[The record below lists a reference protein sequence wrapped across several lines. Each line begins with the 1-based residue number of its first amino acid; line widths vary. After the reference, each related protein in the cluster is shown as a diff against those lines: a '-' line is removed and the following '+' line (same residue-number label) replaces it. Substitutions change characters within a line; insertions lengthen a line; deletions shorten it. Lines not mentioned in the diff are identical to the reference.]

1 VGNRSAVAEVFG
13 LRFSGFLA
21 WAMWR
26 AVYLYKMPGVS
37 KRVRVGINWLLDAAF
52 GAELAE
58 LTAVRPARPPL
69 AAPNATLASED
80 VPRDVGAANAARE
93 SQCRPDSLGEC
104 ASRRLKTSRPKAWAL
119 SQVLIDTITALDERG
134 LGF

>member
-1 VGNRSAVAEVFG
+1 
-13 LRFSGFLA
+13 
-21 WAMWR
+21 MWR

-69 AAPNATLASED
+69 AAPKAPPASED
-80 VPRDVGAANAARE
+80 GPRDVGAASAARE